1 MITTDFKQI
10 FSISKKELNT
20 IDENIFDLLKFW
32 KSEKDIININTSGS
46 TGNPK
51 TITLT
56 RKALINSAETT
67 LKYFKLQNNS
77 SFHCCLPTKYIGGK
91 MMLIRALIN
100 KGKIIL
106 VKPSANPCLNLK
118 EDIDFSAMTTM
129 QAVNSMNN
137 KGFNKINQL
146 IIGGGKISD
155 NQVIEI
161 NKKTTHCFHTFGM
174 TETASHIAVRDLR
187 KFRINDSYQCLD
199 HVDISTNTNGQLV
212 IKSKQ
217 LNIKSITT
225 NDVVYLT
232 GNKQFK
238 FIGRTDNIINTGGVK
253 IHPEVLEKQLR
264 EMILEEDFFIDKIN
278 DELLGEKIV
287 LIAIKA
293 INIKTIQKAINSIS
307 GYKPKIIIQSEQFY
321 FTGNN
326 KIDRKKTLFESLKTG
341 KIISLK

>member
-1 MITTDFKQI
+1 
-10 FSISKKELNT
+10 
-20 IDENIFDLLKFW
+20 
-32 KSEKDIININTSGS
+32 
-46 TGNPK
+46 
-51 TITLT
+51 
-56 RKALINSAETT
+56 
-67 LKYFKLQNNS
+67 
-77 SFHCCLPTKYIGGK
+77 
-91 MMLIRALIN
+91 
-100 KGKIIL
+100 
-106 VKPSANPCLNLK
+106 
-118 EDIDFSAMTTM
+118 
-129 QAVNSMNN
+129 
-137 KGFNKINQL
+137 
-146 IIGGGKISD
+146 
-155 NQVIEI
+155 
-161 NKKTTHCFHTFGM
+161 
-174 TETASHIAVRDLR
+174 
-187 KFRINDSYQCLD
+187 
-199 HVDISTNTNGQLV
+199 V